1 MGPAINE
8 KDCSMKDNDGSEV
21 GITGGKSFAPFVCRA
36 HPQDGDENKQV
47 GHEDDHNGDDLVATM
62 HSTN

>member
-8 KDCSMKDNDGSEV
+8 KDCSVKDNDDSEV
-21 GITGGKSFAPFVCRA
+21 GSTGGKSFAPFVCRV

-47 GHEDDHNGDDLVATM
+47 GHEDDRDGDDLIECGHNV
-62 HSTN
+62 